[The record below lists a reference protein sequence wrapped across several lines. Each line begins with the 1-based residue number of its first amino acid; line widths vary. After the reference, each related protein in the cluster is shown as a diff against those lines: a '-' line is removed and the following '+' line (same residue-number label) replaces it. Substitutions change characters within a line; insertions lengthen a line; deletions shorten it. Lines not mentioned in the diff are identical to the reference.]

1 MTFYKSTTNE
11 YKKRTFFNRSLTI
24 RFYHGVTFGGEA
36 AMTTETHLHH
46 LQDTENNSLFVQ
58 IDYTNADYTDD
69 SYAQAPV
76 TNFASSAAAARVA
89 AAPIP
94 TQTLYLTEPGTTSP
108 ISFSD
113 INQGQLGDCF
123 LLSSFGEE
131 ALFHPNAIT
140 NMIHNNGNG
149 TETVTLY
156 TANNGRLPTFTTT
169 SFKATTVTVNN
180 VFSSESVNS
189 AAKQD
194 VVGNQKE
201 IWPQVL
207 EKAVAT
213 LDGGYNA
220 IANGG
225 DPLVAMEELTGQ
237 ATSYTTPASLTLATL
252 QKYVA
257 AGDLIVMDTSS
268 SWRLPYGLVSDH
280 AYMFDKLTGTGSS
293 AAVQLLNPWGT
304 DQPAAIPLTR
314 LASSGIVEI
323 DIGHTA

>member
-1 MTFYKSTTNE
+1 
-11 YKKRTFFNRSLTI
+11 
-24 RFYHGVTFGGEA
+24 
-36 AMTTETHLHH
+36 MTTETYRHH
-46 LQDTENNSLFVQ
+46 LKDAEDNSTFLQ
-58 IDYTNADYTDD
+58 IDNDYTNADYTGDD
-69 SYAQAPV
+69 YALAPA
-76 TNFASSAAAARVA
+76 TNFASSAAAVRVA

-94 TQTLYLTEPGTTSP
+94 TQTLYLTEAGTTSP
-108 ISFSD
+108 ISVSD

-123 LLSSFGEE
+123 LLSSIGEE
-131 ALFHPNAIT
+131 ALFHPSAIT

-156 TANNGRLPTFTTT
+156 TASNGRLPTFSTT
-169 SFKATTVTVNN
+169 SFKVTTVTVNN
-180 VFSSESVNS
+180 VFSSESVDNG
-189 AAKQD
+189 AKQD

-220 IANGG
+220 IAYGG
-225 DPLVAMEELTGQ
+225 TPLVAMEELTGQ
-237 ATSYTTPASLTLATL
+237 PTSYTAPANLTLATL

-268 SWRLPYGLVSDH
+268 RGGLPYGLVSDH

-314 LASSGIVEI
+314 LASSGIVEV
-323 DIGHTA
+323 DVGHTG

>member
-1 MTFYKSTTNE
+1 MN
-11 YKKRTFFNRSLTI
+11 
-24 RFYHGVTFGGEA
+24 RFYHGVTYGGET
-36 AMTTETHLHH
+36 AMTTETHQHH
-46 LQDTENNSLFVQ
+46 LQDAEDNGLFVLVDN
-58 IDYTNADYTDD
+58 DYISAGDTDD
-69 SYAQAPV
+69 DYAQAPA

-89 AAPIP
+89 AVPIP
-94 TQTLYLTEPGTTSP
+94 TQTLYLTEPGTISP
-108 ISFSD
+108 ISVSD

-123 LLSSFGEE
+123 LLSSIGEE
-131 ALFHPNAIT
+131 ALFHPSAIT

-156 TANNGRLPTFTTT
+156 TASNGSLPTFSTT
-169 SFKATTVTVNN
+169 SFKATTVTINN

-189 AAKQD
+189 GAQQD

-201 IWPQVL
+201 IRPQVL

-225 DPLVAMEELTGQ
+225 TSLVAMEELTGQ
-237 ATSYTTPASLTLATL
+237 ATSYMTPASLTLATL
-252 QKYVA
+252 QNFVA

-268 SWRLPYGLVSDH
+268 RSGLPYGLFGDH

-293 AAVQLLNPWGT
+293 AAVQLLNPWGF
-304 DQPAAIPLTR
+304 DQPAAIPLTK

-323 DIGHTA
+323 DIGHTG